1 MKLFEIFLH
10 NLNLEI
16 LNILHILKIKSN
28 QFTKYIFVK
37 NSRDSGN
44 AFKKKSIKN
53 LRIEMFFIDLSWTN
67 NPMFWMQTT
76 ISLWINSYFETI
88 FSWISFSL
96 YISDSSFNF
105 KVCAGSLYFQYFL
118 INYLYSILFAL

>member
-53 LRIEMFFIDLSWTN
+53 LRIEMFFIDLS
-67 NPMFWMQTT
+67 
-76 ISLWINSYFETI
+76 
-88 FSWISFSL
+88 
-96 YISDSSFNF
+96 
-105 KVCAGSLYFQYFL
+105 
-118 INYLYSILFAL
+118 